1 MEAKAI
7 VNGLEQDELSADTS
21 VITLLEVASASSR
34 LYETKRG
41 VKSRE
46 KGREGIH
53 R

>member
-7 VNGLEQDELSADTS
+7 VNGLEQDELSAETS
-21 VITLLEVASASSR
+21 VITLLEVASTSSR

-46 KGREGIH
+46 KEREGIH